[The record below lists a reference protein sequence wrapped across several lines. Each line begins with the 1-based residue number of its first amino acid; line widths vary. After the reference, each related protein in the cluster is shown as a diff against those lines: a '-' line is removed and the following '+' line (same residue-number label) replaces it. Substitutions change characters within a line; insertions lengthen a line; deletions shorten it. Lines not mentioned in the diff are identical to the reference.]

1 MFLCILH
8 TQLCIPVDGVTND
21 GDNEGIETKLIV
33 YVHEVNEYRGNAT
46 IRVAVSVDDF
56 PLNVTSISI
65 GISGGGDVDV
75 LCYNTGPRQNKT
87 WGFEGETGKMAWVLE
102 GGGENFPFDTYYLRL
117 RLNYGPLLNETLTL
131 SLGKAFFVGPRSSLP
146 KEQWIQLESSIPR
159 YYDRSSNE
167 VRFEIKRTPNNWL
180 PAFPTI
186 LVPIFA
192 CFFLLGAAP
201 LLDPEK
207 DMRSRL
213 TISLSLFVFSSTFMI
228 SIQGVLPYR
237 STLSFPELLLGI
249 LVFSNA
255 VFGIFG
261 LVGKYLTNGKPKKER
276 RSMMVKWDSY
286 ASVACYVYILILY
299 LITLFGKLKL
309 MNSLILTYI
318 PVTAFLY
325 SHILKAR
332 RMPEPDMRKW
342 VKDILILLL
351 IPLIFIIVFALIM
364 FLSFGTWISFF

>member
-1 MFLCILH
+1 M
-8 TQLCIPVDGVTND
+8 PVDEAAND
-21 GDNEGIETKLIV
+21 VDNEGIETKLVV
-33 YVHEVNEYRGNAT
+33 YVYNVNEYKGNAT
-46 IRVAVSVDDF
+46 IGIAISVGGF
-56 PLNVTSISI
+56 PFNLTQISI
-65 GISGGGDVDV
+65 GILGGGSTDV
-75 LCYNTGPRQNKT
+75 LCYNAGPEQNKT
-87 WGFEGETGKMAWVLE
+87 WAFEGETGKTAWVLE
-102 GGGENFPFDTYYLRL
+102 GGGENFPFDSHYLRL
-117 RLNYGPLLNETLTL
+117 RLYYTPLLNESL
-131 SLGKAFFVGPRSSLP
+131 SLKWGKAYFVGPRSSLF

-159 YYDRSSNE
+159 YYDWSINE

-180 PAFPTI
+180 PAFLTI
-186 LVPIFA
+186 LVPIFG

-237 STLSFPELLLGI
+237 SSLSFPELLLGI

-261 LVGKYLTNGKPKKER
+261 LVGKYRANGRPKKER
-276 RSMMVKWDSY
+276 RKMMVKWDSY
-286 ASVACYVYILILY
+286 ASVACYVYIFILY
-299 LITLFGKLKL
+299 LVTLFGKLKL
-309 MNSLILTYI
+309 MNSLILTYV

-351 IPLIFIIVFALIM
+351 IPLIFIIVLELIM
-364 FLSFGTWISFF
+364 FLSFGTWIPFF